1 MAIKDYV
8 ISKALIENGMIIQ
21 FLYKKVNG
29 QRKSYTVTV
38 LDKGF
43 DGKMHALNANQM
55 NPGQL
60 GPQLGVVSSKRMK
73 EARGLDIPVIQNI
86 KDSGIT
92 EGYRT
97 FILQNMDKIAVL
109 KWPFSPNIWDVSTP
123 VDIPKTAVEGQKTMD
138 LIETGN
144 EEAMNQPDDVIVQ
157 KIKQK
162 LQQDFIEGE
171 VDEN

>member
-1 MAIKDYV
+1 MADKNYV
-8 ISKALIENGMIIQ
+8 ISKALIEDGMIIQ

-38 LDKGF
+38 VDKGF
-43 DGKMHALNANQM
+43 DGKMHALSASEI

-60 GPQLGVVSSKRMK
+60 GPSLGVMSSKRMK

-86 KDSGIT
+86 QNAGIT
-92 EGYRT
+92 QGYRT
-97 FILQNMDKIAVL
+97 FILQNMDKISVI
-109 KWPFSPNIWDVSTP
+109 KWPFPANVWDVSTP
-123 VDIPKTAVEGQKTMD
+123 VDIPKTAIEGQKTMD
-138 LIETGN
+138 LIQTGN
-144 EEAMNQPDDVIVQ
+144 EEAMNQPDDIIVQ

-171 VDEN
+171 NNED